1 LEPSTELAEK
11 QPNRMIRYTTFENA
25 FRTKGMFKAEIEEV
39 FRIADTNG
47 SGAVDQKEWEAF

>member
-1 LEPSTELAEK
+1 
-11 QPNRMIRYTTFENA
+11 MIRYTTFENA